1 MRIKFDEIDYNNV
14 GFEDMIKLISDGELC
29 GYFRTPHKVYE
40 FYAECETGF
49 APDIKV
55 FVDDMDLSIGEF
67 FDEYEYLSDWI
78 NYRFVVK
85 KVEVEQ

>member
-1 MRIKFDEIDYNNV
+1 MSKFDKLEMDNV
-14 GFEDMIKLISDGELC
+14 SFCDMIKLISDGELC
-29 GYFRTPHKVYE
+29 GYFRIPHKVYK
-40 FYAECETGF
+40 FYAECETGC

-55 FVDDMDLSIGEF
+55 YVDNMDMTIGEF